1 MSTTLA
7 CPPPSAAPWPSAS
20 VRQQALQRTAH
31 WALLG
36 RLAVGSAQ
44 ERSSCGTP
52 REQSGEQTR
61 RYARGTRH
69 HGVLAPGEMRGLVPT
84 TVTGYRH
91 LAPCRHRLLGQAAAP
106 TPAPSVA
113 SPAAGHG
120 APPRCGASDAVP
132 PAVLPRGTWW
142 SAARHAALVLGTRRP
157 PGWASRWRAAAAGEG
172 SRWCGFWG

>member
-52 REQSGEQTR
+52 REQSGDQTR
-61 RYARGTRH
+61 RYARGH
-69 HGVLAPGEMRGLVPT
+69 AAGEMRGLVPT

-91 LAPCRHRLLGQAAAP
+91 LAPGRHRILGRAVELP
-106 TPAPSVA
+106 PSPPVA
-113 SPAAGHG
+113 RHGAGHG
-120 APPRCGASDAVP
+120 VPSHCGASDAVP
-132 PAVLPRGTWW
+132 PAVLPRV
-142 SAARHAALVLGTRRP
+142 ARGGLLPAMTRPCR
-157 PGWASRWRAAAAGEG
+157 
-172 SRWCGFWG
+172 